1 MFSLFKKTYLTD
13 LIPEGFCD
21 IHNHV
26 LPGIDD
32 GSKSSENSLELISE
46 MRKIGIEHIIATP
59 HIMENVWENSS
70 KSIQNQCNNLN
81 SILSTKNISSINYA
95 AEYMLDENFKKL
107 IKNKDVLPI
116 YENYILVELSYF
128 NAPLDLFEIL
138 FNIQVAGY
146 RPILAH
152 PERYN
157 YYHQNI
163 EFYLKLKNAGC
174 MFQLNLLS
182 LSKHYGSE
190 VQKTAY
196 QLLKNNL
203 YDFAGT
209 DIHNQ
214 YHIKKIKEITIP
226 KKTIEIVKNVLTKNL
241 AFIE

>member
-1 MFSLFKKTYLTD
+1 VS
-13 LIPEGFCD
+13 
-21 IHNHV
+21 
-26 LPGIDD
+26 
-32 GSKSSENSLELISE
+32 
-46 MRKIGIEHIIATP
+46 
-59 HIMENVWENSS
+59 
-70 KSIQNQCNNLN
+70 
-81 SILSTKNISSINYA
+81 
-95 AEYMLDENFKKL
+95 
-107 IKNKDVLPI
+107 
-116 YENYILVELSYF
+116 
-128 NAPLDLFEIL
+128 
-138 FNIQVAGY
+138 GY
-146 RPILAH
+146 KPILAH

-241 AFIE
+241 AFIA

>member
-1 MFSLFKKTYLTD
+1 MLSLFKKTYLID

-26 LPGIDD
+26 IQNIDD
-32 GSKSSENSLELISE
+32 GSKSIENSFELISE
-46 MRKIGIEHIIATP
+46 MQNIGIEKIVATP
-59 HIMENVWENSS
+59 HVMENVWENSS
-70 KSIQNQCNNLN
+70 EFIQDQSSNLN
-81 SILSTKNISSINYA
+81 KFLKKKGVSPIKYG

-107 IKNKDVLPI
+107 LKSDDILPI
-116 YENYILVELSYF
+116 YKKYILVELSYF
-128 NAPLDLFEIL
+128 NAPLDLFETL
-138 FNIQVAGY
+138 FNIQVSGY
-146 RPILAH
+146 KPILAH

-182 LSKHYGSE
+182 LSRHYGNE

-196 QLLKNNL
+196 RLLKNNL
-203 YDFAGT
+203 YDFTGS
-209 DIHNQ
+209 DIHNH

-226 KKTIEIVKNVLTKNL
+226 KKYVELVKNSLDNNL
-241 AFIE
+241 AFID